1 MMQGQA
7 DLKER
12 SEIAAPVL
20 RIGAVSK
27 RFGSI
32 TVLKDCSLNI
42 AEGEIVTLLGASG
55 CGKTTL
61 LRCIAGFWEAE
72 AGKIEI
78 DGHDVG
84 GLPVNRRPVG
94 VVFQSYALFPHLTVA
109 RNVGYGLRMRG
120 TPRSEIDARVRE
132 VLETVSLADFA
143 DRYPAQLSGGQQQ
156 RVAVARVLILQPRV
170 LLLDEPFSALDAK
183 LRGTMQVEL
192 RQLIKRLGLTAIF
205 VTHDQ
210 EEALTMSDRI
220 AVMRA
225 GRIEQVAAPD
235 TVFDFPATAYVAD
248 FIGTSNFWQAEAAQG
263 RVSLPDGQIVQTD
276 TTGRVQV
283 MTRPHNLRLSSG
295 DTGPW
300 SGKIAFHRTVGALVE
315 YHVDMPD
322 GTTMQVAT
330 MRQDRAPPLANRRS
344 REPVRDRPVLL
355 RGVHGLM
362 SDVTAFQPAPN
373 ARLSEAILDKLVS
386 GRGIWPAVPAIIV
399 LMVVAVV
406 PFVILLSLGFSDIE
420 VSRGAIVS
428 QTLSFAHLTN
438 ALSDPLYWITFQ
450 RSLMLAINTTLL
462 CLLFGYPVAYLFL
475 IGGKWTRRLI
485 LILTIAPLLTSGI
498 VRTYAWLVIL
508 GGRGVVNS
516 TLMSLGLI
524 DQPLRIMNTH
534 WAVLIG
540 MVQIH
545 LPVMILPLIA
555 VMSRHEGGLM
565 EASANLG
572 ATRVGTLRTVILPL
586 SAPGIG
592 TGAALVFTLS
602 YTTFVVPQLLG
613 GGNYL
618 NAATMIYEQV
628 VFSLEWS
635 KGSVS
640 SLILMVTCLIV
651 LVVIAMLTNIFTRWT
666 KGRDA

>member
-1 MMQGQA
+1 
-7 DLKER
+7 
-12 SEIAAPVL
+12 
-20 RIGAVSK
+20 
-27 RFGSI
+27 
-32 TVLKDCSLNI
+32 
-42 AEGEIVTLLGASG
+42 
-55 CGKTTL
+55 
-61 LRCIAGFWEAE
+61 
-72 AGKIEI
+72 
-78 DGHDVG
+78 
-84 GLPVNRRPVG
+84 
-94 VVFQSYALFPHLTVA
+94 
-109 RNVGYGLRMRG
+109 
-120 TPRSEIDARVRE
+120 
-132 VLETVSLADFA
+132 
-143 DRYPAQLSGGQQQ
+143 
-156 RVAVARVLILQPRV
+156 
-170 LLLDEPFSALDAK
+170 
-183 LRGTMQVEL
+183 
-192 RQLIKRLGLTAIF
+192 
-205 VTHDQ
+205 
-210 EEALTMSDRI
+210 MSD
-220 AVMRA
+220 A
-225 GRIEQVAAPD
+225 
-235 TVFDFPATAYVAD
+235 
-248 FIGTSNFWQAEAAQG
+248 
-263 RVSLPDGQIVQTD
+263 
-276 TTGRVQV
+276 
-283 MTRPHNLRLSSG
+283 
-295 DTGPW
+295 
-300 SGKIAFHRTVGALVE
+300 
-315 YHVDMPD
+315 
-322 GTTMQVAT
+322 
-330 MRQDRAPPLANRRS
+330 
-344 REPVRDRPVLL
+344 
-355 RGVHGLM
+355 
-362 SDVTAFQPAPN
+362 TAFQPPPN
-373 ARLSEAILDKLVS
+373 ARLGEVILDKLVS

-406 PFVILLSLGFSDIE
+406 PFVILLSLGFSNIE
-420 VSRGAIVS
+420 VARGAIVS
-428 QTLSFAHLTN
+428 QTLSFSHLTN
-438 ALSDPLYWITFQ
+438 ALTDPLYWITFQ
-450 RSLMLAINTTLL
+450 RSLVLAINTTLL
-462 CLLFGYPVAYLFL
+462 CLLLGYPVAYLFL

-572 ATRVGTLRTVILPL
+572 ASRLGTLRTVILPL

-640 SLILMVTCLIV
+640 SLILMATCLIV
-651 LVVIAMLTNIFTRWT
+651 LVIIAMLTNIFTRWT